1 MLGNLINR
9 HDAVRLYH
17 RLRRGQVRRMLGT
30 VRAPGPARVLA
41 HWSAPGHAAGQVQW
55 DEIPAIRRRWHTFG
69 GDATFAEHVTRRWL
83 AGEAGRA
90 GGVFPPSRRIA
101 GDYRGS
107 SPRASTTEPGLRA
120 LSLGCGPGDRE
131 LEWARLGVFAQITG
145 VDISPEQIER
155 ATRNAKE
162 AGLNQ
167 VLTFQVAEARQA
179 LREAEGQYDVVLALN
194 SLHHFGQPEQT
205 MRLIARALGP
215 GGLLIMDEYVGPS
228 RFQWASA
235 QMRAANALLAA
246 LPEPHRIQ
254 RDGRVKHRVVRPSR
268 LSMRLDDPS
277 EAADSSGL
285 MPALHRRFTVL
296 EQHPYGSILHLA
308 LHGIAHN
315 FLADDPAG
323 TSQVI
328 RACLAAEEQALAR
341 LGHDFTYAVCS
352 PRLQPAGEVSAEGR

>member
-17 RLRRGQVRRMLGT
+17 RLRRGQLRRMLGT
-30 VRAPGPARVLA
+30 VRAPGPERVLA

-55 DEIPAIRRRWHTFG
+55 DEIPAVRRRWHTFS
-69 GDATFAEHVTRRWL
+69 GDSTFAEHVTGRWL
-83 AGEAGRA
+83 PGA
-90 GGVFPPSRRIA
+90 
-101 GDYRGS
+101 
-107 SPRASTTEPGLRA
+107 GLRA

-131 LEWARLGVFAQITG
+131 IEWARLGVFAQITG
-145 VDISPEQIER
+145 VDISAEQTER

-162 AGLNQ
+162 AGLDHA
-167 VLTFQVAEARQA
+167 LTFQVADARAA
-179 LREAEGQYDVVLALN
+179 LREAQGQYDVVLALN
-194 SLHHFGQPEQT
+194 SLHHFSQLGET

-228 RFQWASA
+228 RFQWTSG
-235 QMRAANALLAA
+235 QMRAANTLLAA
-246 LPEPHRIQ
+246 LPEGHRTQ
-254 RDGRVKHRVVRPSR
+254 RDGQVKRQVIRPSR

-277 EAADSSGL
+277 EAAESSGL

-296 EQHPYGSILHLA
+296 EQHPYGSLLHLA

-315 FLADDPAG
+315 FLADDAG
-323 TSQVI
+323 TGQVM
-328 RACLAAEEQALAR
+328 RQCLAAEEQALVR

-352 PRLQPAGEVSAEGR
+352 PRLPPAGDVSAERR